1 MRGAP
6 PKRLVRLLLP
16 VLAFGLLIVYVPEP
30 SEAGV
35 RTCYCTW
42 GKTRT
47 SRSCAEACGRTRV
60 RRSTPRRS
68 GSGGGSTDAETRRA
82 QRARS
87 AAGNRYYPRPSV
99 PAQENLGN
107 LTGEVSADLKGVFCS
122 EGEVI
127 FPKDADAA
135 AKAFCKAQQNKR

>member
-1 MRGAP
+1 
-6 PKRLVRLLLP
+6 
-16 VLAFGLLIVYVPEP
+16 VLAFGLLVVYVPES
-30 SEAGV
+30 SEAGM

-47 SRSCAEACGRTRV
+47 SRSCSEACGRTRV
-60 RRSTPRRS
+60 RRSSSRRS
-68 GSGGGSTDAETRRA
+68 GAGGGSTEIETHRA

-87 AAGNRYYPRPSV
+87 AAGYGYRRRAPV
-99 PAQENLGN
+99 PTQENLGN
-107 LTGEVSADLKGVFCS
+107 LTGEVSTDLKGVFCS

-135 AKAFCKAQQNKR
+135 AKAFCRAQQNKR

>member
-6 PKRLVRLLLP
+6 PRRLARLLLP
-16 VLAFGLLIVYVPEP
+16 VLAFGLLVVYMPEP
-30 SEAGV
+30 SEAGL

-47 SRSCAEACGRTRV
+47 SRSCSEACGRTSI
-60 RRSTPRRS
+60 RRNTSRRS

-82 QRARS
+82 QRARK
-87 AAGNRYYPRPSV
+87 AAGYGYRRRPPV

-107 LTGEVSADLKGVFCS
+107 VTGEVSADLKGVFCS

-135 AKAFCKAQQNKR
+135 AKAFCKAQQNRR